1 MVTIFT
7 WLVRLFT
14 ALAVLAGVAVW
25 RFGTWAPAL
34 CPTTTTWQLDGL
46 QGPVEIV
53 RDTHNVPHIFAEA
66 DGDVFFGL
74 GVAHAQDRLWQ
85 MTMMR
90 RAAQG
95 RLSEMFGA
103 RTVKTDELLRRFDLY
118 GAAAA
123 SVSVQDPY
131 TLAALEAY
139 SDGVNAWIA
148 TVNAEA
154 LGRGLQSFLFSP
166 DLTPWR
172 PASLAVLK
180 MMELQLS
187 GHIQAEVLRAQVALA
202 VPPERL
208 VDILRIR
215 PGRRLWNFPNIQV
228 CSPKARRN
236 GRWAPARARSAGSGT
251 AASFVGASNARA
263 AAPGALLPG
272 QACWPMIRIW
282 DCPRPQSAS
291 GAAGAETG
299 GVIGATIPGLP
310 LVLAGRSERLGW

>member
-1 MVTIFT
+1 MALIFT

-14 ALAVLAGVAVW
+14 ALAVLAGVAVVAVW
-25 RFGTWAPAL
+25 YLGTRSLPDYNA
-34 CPTTTTWQLDGL
+34 TWQLDGL
-46 QGPVEIV
+46 QGSVEIV

-154 LGRGLQSFLFSP
+154 LGRGAPEFFLFSP

-172 PASLAVLK
+172 PADSLAVLK
-180 MMELQLS
+180 MMELQL
-187 GHIQAEVLRAQVALA
+187 I
-202 VPPERL
+202 
-208 VDILRIR
+208 
-215 PGRRLWNFPNIQV
+215 
-228 CSPKARRN
+228 
-236 GRWAPARARSAGSGT
+236 
-251 AASFVGASNARA
+251 
-263 AAPGALLPG
+263 
-272 QACWPMIRIW
+272 
-282 DCPRPQSAS
+282 
-291 GAAGAETG
+291 
-299 GVIGATIPGLP
+299 
-310 LVLAGRSERLGW
+310 